1 MATVLMLSSL
11 GLAAHETSQLG
22 PYTASFDMNTN
33 LKYQVQ
39 QIANP
44 ISTPISTVYGAR
56 IFTDNATWAQIAIT
70 EYKNFT
76 DSTPDMWK
84 QLIFFDL
91 AFVGFNATKPNDVSI
106 DGKNGF
112 EYSATSMQGN
122 NMLPTGAK
130 LFRTIYW
137 LDSKNC
143 ECGPVSVGTANVDI
157 TSTYPQDVT
166 QGLLNSLHVVK
177 GTAPAK

>member
-39 QIANP
+39 VANP
-44 ISTPISTVYGAR
+44 IDLPIATVYSMRVA
-56 IFTDNATWAQIAIT
+56 TDNSTRAQITLT
-70 EYKNFT
+70 ENKNLT
-76 DSTPDMWK
+76 DSTSAMYK
-84 QLIFFDL
+84 QLMIMDL
-91 AFVGFNATKPNDVSI
+91 ALVGFNTTNVNDMMI

-112 EYSATSMQGN
+112 LVTASPISGN
-122 NMLPTGAK
+122 NILPATTN
-130 LFRTIYW
+130 LFRAIYW

-143 ECGPVSVGTANVDI
+143 ECGPVSVGTTSVDI

>member
-39 QIANP
+39 AGNP
-44 ISTPISTVYGAR
+44 INLPVATIYSMRVA
-56 IFTDNATWAQIAIT
+56 TDNSTRAQITIT
-70 EYKNFT
+70 ENRNLT
-76 DSTPDMWK
+76 DSTPAMYK
-84 QLIFFDL
+84 QLMIMDL
-91 AFVGFNATKPNDVSI
+91 ALVGLNTTSVNDMTI

-112 EYSATSMQGN
+112 EVTAMPISGN
-122 NMLPTGAK
+122 NVLPAGTK
-130 LFRTIYW
+130 LFRAIYW
-137 LDSKNC
+137 LDSRNC
-143 ECGPVSVGTANVDI
+143 ECGSVSVGTTSVDI

-166 QGLLNSLHVVK
+166 QGLLNSLHVAK
-177 GTAPAK
+177 GTAPTK